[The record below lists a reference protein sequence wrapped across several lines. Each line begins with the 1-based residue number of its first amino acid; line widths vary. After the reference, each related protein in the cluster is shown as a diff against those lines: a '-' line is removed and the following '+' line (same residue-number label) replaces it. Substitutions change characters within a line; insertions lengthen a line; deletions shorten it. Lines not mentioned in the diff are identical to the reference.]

1 MITRDELATTV
12 KDVFVATLK
21 VEPDKIQPGTML
33 RDELNLDSLDMME
46 VVYELEDKFDV
57 QIPEEKI
64 IEVVTFTQVVDQLYE
79 AGAAKGA

>member
-21 VEPDKIQPGTML
+21 VEPDKIQPDTML
-33 RDELNLDSLDMME
+33 RDDLNLDSLDMME

-79 AGAAKGA
+79 AVASKDT

>member
-1 MITRDELATTV
+1 MISKNELSASVKEIFATT
-12 KDVFVATLK
+12 LK
-21 VEPDKIQPGTML
+21 LEQAKIQSDTML

-64 IEVVTFTQVVDQLYE
+64 MDVVTFTQVVEQLYE
-79 AGAAKGA
+79 AVADKGA

>member
-1 MITRDELATTV
+1 MITKDELAASV
-12 KDVFVATLK
+12 KDVFVNTLK
-21 VEPDKIQPGTML
+21 VEPDKIQPDTML

-64 IEVVTFTQVVDQLYE
+64 MDVVTFTQVVEQLYE
-79 AGAAKGA
+79 AVADKGA